1 MIRATFTQ
9 KFLLVILMAFA
20 AACLVQFYKYFV
32 QGAMDDMEA
41 GVKTRTEAPASP

>member
-9 KFLLVILMAFA
+9 KFLLVIVIAFG

-32 QGAMDDMEA
+32 QGAMDDMDA
-41 GVKTRTEAPASP
+41 GVKTRTEIPANP

>member
-9 KFLLVILMAFA
+9 KFLLIVLMAFA

-32 QGAMDDMEA
+32 KGAMEDMES
-41 GVKTRTEAPASP
+41 GVKTRTEMPAGR